1 MSYIALK
8 TWNFAQSRF
17 LRKHWHCILRF
28 PENPPKVSHCLE
40 WVSEQESVLPAA
52 HIQQNL
58 RCDYVSLGAQGMF
71 TIRFSKVSFQSKG
84 HHYQRLCPWGL
95 EMLQDTASVL
105 LCPAGAGAKTQ
116 HNGHTESWGTKSP
129 IFLTKDPPTFC
140 LYRKMK
146 QMNVKLWSPWR
157 YIFKEGGLKA
167 KPRQKIT
174 F

>member
-84 HHYQRLCPWGL
+84 HHIKDSALEDWRCSKIQLRSCSALQELEQRLSTT
-95 EMLQDTASVL
+95 DTLRAEELRVL
-105 LCPAGAGAKTQ
+105 SSWLKTLLPSAYT
-116 HNGHTESWGTKSP
+116 GK
-129 IFLTKDPPTFC
+129 
-140 LYRKMK
+140 
-146 QMNVKLWSPWR
+146 WSRW
-157 YIFKEGGLKA
+157 
-167 KPRQKIT
+167 T
-174 F
+174 